1 MNKPRIRPLP
11 PGRLRRRARAAER
24 RRKGKL
30 FWGSLALL
38 LFILCGFLAYRL
50 THLDAALTGP
60 SAQTEIPAYAGEDVI
75 ELGGGLPAFSED
87 ELTTESFVRFSPLD
101 ARGRTG
107 AGTACLGPETLPT
120 RPRGTVDAS
129 IRPSGWHSA
138 RYDDLIED
146 GFLYNRCHV
155 IGYLLCGDDATR
167 ENLFTGTRRLNREL
181 MLPYEKQVAS
191 CIEETGMHVL
201 YRVTPRYRGSDA
213 LAFGV
218 EMEAF
223 SVEDHGREVCF
234 HVFVYNVQPGIVI
247 DYATGES
254 RRG

>member
-1 MNKPRIRPLP
+1 MKKPRIRPLP
-11 PGRLRRRARAAER
+11 PGRLRRKARAAER

-38 LFILCGFLAYRL
+38 LFLLCGWWAYRVM
-50 THLDAALTGP
+50 HPAAALPG
-60 SAQTEIPAYAGEDVI
+60 AAGQTEIPAYAGEDIVV
-75 ELGGGLPAFSED
+75 LNGGLPAFSED
-87 ELTTESFVRFSPLD
+87 ELTEESFVRFSPLD
-101 ARGRTG
+101 RLGRTG
-107 AGTACLGPETLPT
+107 AGTACLGLETLPA
-120 RPRGTVDAS
+120 RPRGAIDAA
-129 IRPSGWHSA
+129 IRPSGWHSV

-155 IGYLLCGDDATR
+155 IGYLLCGDESTP
-167 ENLFTGTRRLNREL
+167 ENLFTGTHQLNHGG
-181 MLPYEKQVAS
+181 MLPYEKQVVS

-223 SVEDHGREVCF
+223 SVEDHGRELCF
-234 HVFVYNVQPGIVI
+234 HVFVYNVQDGIEI
-247 DYATGES
+247 DYADGGS
-254 RRG
+254 RRR